1 MVCQGRAGAEKV
13 DMEEMKWED
22 VQRSLGDYA
31 LIISALREDHQG
43 ESWLTGG
50 SVRDLFLGQKV
61 TDLDITVAGSPAEMA
76 RRLIRR
82 LGRGSFV
89 HLGQGDESL
98 FRVVVDQIQVDF
110 VPFRGG
116 TDSIEEDL
124 AARDLTINSLA
135 IPVDEL
141 YAGGSFSIIAVNSGI
156 DDLQANCIRHCPGAF
171 EADPLRMLRAYR
183 FVATLG
189 FQLDPQTARAVRNSA
204 SLITRCAGERIR
216 CELELLLLSPNAS
229 SAVGMM
235 GESGLLFCVLPEL
248 WQAKDV
254 EQPDFH
260 HLDVYGHSLLAL
272 EKAGEII
279 GTPGDY
285 FSNGKSEIVQYLG
298 KRNNLLAVKWA
309 ALLHDIGK
317 PVTKSVHRH
326 DPSRVTFHRHDEE
339 GSQLVHEIGERQRWS
354 NRLLLQTAQLIE
366 MHMHPFHLCNV
377 IRDGGDLSSR
387 AALKLYRRAGENLP
401 GLFLLAMADSLAS
414 KGKMKPVRMELEI
427 RKLYDRIIQIRDLR
441 VKPVLAAK
449 PLLTGRDLIAEFDLR
464 PGPVFS
470 EILEEL
476 EIARV
481 EGKVIDRLTAV
492 AWVTRYLQKCCVGG
506 RKEPPGV
513 G

>member
-1 MVCQGRAGAEKV
+1 
-13 DMEEMKWED
+13 MEAMKWED
-22 VQRSLGDYA
+22 VQRSLGDYVFIIRA
-31 LIISALREDHQG
+31 LCEDHQAESHQT

-50 SVRDLFLGQKV
+50 SVRDLLLGHQV

-82 LGRGSFV
+82 LGRGSLV

-141 YAGGSFSIIAVNSGI
+141 NPDGDFSIIAVNSGI
-156 DDLQANCIRHCPGAF
+156 DDLHANCIRHCPGGF

-189 FQLDPQTARAVRNSA
+189 FHLDPKTARVIRNNA
-204 SLITRCAGERIR
+204 SLITKCAGERIR
-216 CELELLLLSPNAS
+216 CELELLLLSNNAS
-229 SAVGMM
+229 SVVEMM

-272 EKAGEII
+272 EKVGELI
-279 GTPGDY
+279 GAPGDY
-285 FSNGKSEIVQYLG
+285 FSSGISEIFRYLG
-298 KRNNLLAVKWA
+298 KRKNLLAVKWA

-317 PVTKSVHRH
+317 PVTKSVHRQ
-326 DPSRVTFHRHDEE
+326 DPTRVTFHHHDEV
-339 GSQLVHEIGERQRWS
+339 GSQFVHEIGKRQRWS
-354 NRLLLQTAQLIE
+354 NRLVLQTARLIE

-377 IRDGGDLSSR
+377 IRGGGDLSSR
-387 AALKLYRRAGENLP
+387 AALKLYRRAGDNLP
-401 GLFLLAMADSLAS
+401 GLFLLAMSDSLAS
-414 KGKMKPVRMELEI
+414 KGKLKPPEMEREI
-427 RKLYDRIIQIRDLR
+427 RQLYDRIIQIRDLR
-441 VKPVLAAK
+441 VKPVLSTK
-449 PLLTGRDLIAEFDLR
+449 PLLNGRDLITEFDLR
-464 PGPVFS
+464 PGPIFS

-476 EIARV
+476 EVARV
-481 EGKVIDRLTAV
+481 EGKVIDRSTAF